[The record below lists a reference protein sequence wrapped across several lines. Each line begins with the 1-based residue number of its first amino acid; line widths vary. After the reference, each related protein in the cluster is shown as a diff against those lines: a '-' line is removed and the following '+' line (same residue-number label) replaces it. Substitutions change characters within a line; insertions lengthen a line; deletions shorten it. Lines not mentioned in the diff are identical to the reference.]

1 MSLDLPQGMDISYRY
16 AVCCF
21 VEPQDSLGQTLGQ
34 EKKTVVRRWETSLR
48 PRKITCHGKAIFSHW
63 IITCSNLARSTIDDE
78 KQTDFYIKIHC
89 NNLMIIVAMSNL
101 QNDAIPMLFLHSD
114 MKIPEYKEVGWSTKL

>member
-1 MSLDLPQGMDISYRY
+1 MDISYRY

-89 NNLMIIVAMSNL
+89 NNLMR
-101 QNDAIPMLFLHSD
+101 
-114 MKIPEYKEVGWSTKL
+114 